1 MIKRFMRWLGDLI
14 EPPPTLEDV
23 KRMSEDLVTFQVSA
37 IVYDRHC
44 ANCKRG
50 LPADKVLTRRTNTPG
65 PGRQQYST
73 EVGEEEI
80 CPYCG
85 ADPSSGVQPT
95 TGRHDFLQYQFCDEG
110 PCLQCEEAL
119 ESPIHAIV
127 FQTTAGPVMACA
139 RCGHAVHSRECAT
152 CRGLTLQGSTHH
164 LGAKHH
170 CLTGVSLLD
179 IEPKPIWKTDP
190 VTEEPYLENPAP
202 LGAMR
207 FMEIAAQEANVLCTI
222 CGHMKHG
229 PVCHSAFYC
238 VCNPFRKHK
247 EAPK

>member
-14 EPPPTLEDV
+14 DPPPTLEDV
-23 KRMSEDLVTFQVSA
+23 KRMSEALLTFQVSA

-139 RCGHAVHSRECAT
+139 RCGHTVHSRECAT
-152 CRGLTLQGSTHH
+152 CRGLTLQGSTHP

-170 CLTGVSLLD
+170 CLTGITLLD
-179 IEPKPIWKTDP
+179 LGEMPPPDGFTIRAQK
-190 VTEEPYLENPAP
+190 VEE
-202 LGAMR
+202 R
-207 FMEIAAQEANVLCTI
+207 EAGLCTI